1 KIEAWLGTYITNNL
15 EEIENFEFLKKYVEE
30 TIGLVVSN
38 VYQNTSSIISD
49 PEGYEITISV
59 GTSTIQLNVMTNIK
73 NIANFFYQQFISILS
88 LPTNS
93 PNQPQTP
100 PYIKS

>member
-1 KIEAWLGTYITNNL
+1 MELHHNNL
-15 EEIENFEFLKKYVEE
+15 EIDNFEFLKKYVEE

-73 NIANFFYQQFISILS
+73 KYCEFLLS
-88 LPTNS
+88 TI
-93 PNQPQTP
+93 
-100 PYIKS
+100 Y